1 VYDAY
6 YEVEEVVEKRGLLD
20 ENGVLVEGSN
30 CGYLMVMDEG
40 SPHMKEKKTTQQV
53 DDNKSVG
60 SKR

>member
-40 SPHMKEKKTTQQV
+40 SPRKKKTTQQV

-60 SKR
+60 SER